1 MLQIIVLIVLTIVIT
16 GFLYAALDC
25 RFHLSAS
32 GSASDFL
39 ASLMIGFLISAFLV
53 YRVIW

>member
-16 GFLYAALDC
+16 GFLSANVFN